1 MKSMTLRG
9 IDPLL
14 ADKLAQAARRS
25 GKSMNR
31 LVLEAVKHQFGLTDK
46 QKRKTEHADLDHLFG
61 KWSED
66 DFQRIQGKIDRER
79 QIDPEI
85 WS

>member
-31 LVLEAVKHQFGLTDK
+31 LVLEAVKHQFGLADE
-46 QKRKTEHADLDHLFG
+46 QRRKIQHEDLDHLFG
-61 KWSED
+61 KWSDE
-66 DFQRIQGKIDRER
+66 DFQRIQGKIDSER
-79 QIDPEI
+79 P
-85 WS
+85 